1 MTHNQKQELLSIAI
15 EAAKTAGIIIK
26 KAKGKGVKHKGKV
39 DLVTETDLASEVEIC
54 RILSANTSDIPILA
68 EESGGSQESTRW
80 IIDPLDGTTNFAHGL
95 PHYAVSIGLEWEG
108 KLIVGVIYNPCTDE
122 LFSAIKGM
130 GATCNG
136 TPMSVSTTQSFSQS
150 LLATGFPY
158 DRQENP
164 ERYTKWVTTML
175 KHCQGIRRM
184 GSAALDLAYLAAGRF
199 DGFWEFGL
207 KPWDMAAGKLLIT
220 EAGGIITNE
229 NGMLHQWSDS
239 CIVAG
244 NPNIQKTL
252 VNHLQQA

>member
-1 MTHNQKQELLSIAI
+1 MTPNQKQELLSVAI
-15 EAAKTAGIIIK
+15 QAAQAAGIVIRQA
-26 KAKGKGVKHKGKV
+26 KAKKIKHKGNV
-39 DLVTETDLASEVEIC
+39 DLVTETDLASEAEIC
-54 RILSANTSDIPILA
+54 RILAEQAPDIPILA
-68 EESGGSQESTRW
+68 EESGGSQEQTRW

-95 PHYAVSIGLEWEG
+95 PHYAVSIGLEWKRE
-108 KLIVGVIYNPCTDE
+108 LMVGVIYNPCSDE
-122 LFSAIKGM
+122 IFSATKGM

-136 TPMSVSTTQSFSQS
+136 VTISVSNTQSFSQA

-184 GSAALDLAYLAAGRF
+184 GSAALDLAYVAAGRL

-220 EAGGIITNE
+220 EAGGVISNKE
-229 NGMLHQWSDS
+229 GAVHQWSDA

-244 NPNIQKTL
+244 NQVIQREVL
-252 VNHLQQA
+252 RHLR